1 MKYIVVRTYGNGCH
15 MSKVFPM
22 LFDWLSQ
29 AERIRDKLNEID
41 IDGSEK
47 WICMP
52 LVTYIGPVHTPVN
65 KEAHNEKEVKT
76 ELHI

>member
-1 MKYIVVRTYGNGCH
+1 MKYIVVRTYGNGRH

-22 LFDWLSQ
+22 LFEWLSQ

-52 LVTYIGPVHTPVN
+52 LPTYIGPVHISSNTEVN
-65 KEAHNEKEVKT
+65 NEKEVLQNT
-76 ELHI
+76 L

>member
-1 MKYIVVRTYGNGCH
+1 MYYEIYGNGCH

-29 AERIRDKLNEID
+29 AERICKKLNEID

-52 LVTYIGPVHTPVN
+52 LTTYIGPVHIPVN
-65 KEAHNEKEVKT
+65 KEVNNENNKF
-76 ELHI
+76 

>member
-1 MKYIVVRTYGNGCH
+1 

-41 IDGSEK
+41 TDGSEK

-52 LVTYIGPVHTPVN
+52 LVTYIGPVHTAVN
-65 KEAHNEKEVKT
+65 KEVHNEKEV
-76 ELHI
+76 LQNII